1 MATTA
6 RYTAQMIVLER
17 PDLVGEINAYSIK
30 SNIPKSELLRDALV
44 NKGWRKL
51 RDELRAEYGE
61 LTAEERRYGT
71 LTALPPTERE
81 AYAAT
86 HGLDWGSPL
95 CQVSRDG
102 RGRPPMR
109 AATADA
115 AAGAE

>member
-6 RYTAQMIVLER
+6 RYKAQMIVLER

-44 NKGWRKL
+44 NKGWKKL

-61 LTAEERRYGT
+61 LSTEERRYGT
-71 LTALPPTERE
+71 LTALPPAERE
-81 AYAAT
+81 AYAT
-86 HGLDWGSPL
+86 EHHLDWDSPL

-102 RGRPPMR
+102 RGRPPLR
-109 AATADA
+109 TPGAA
-115 AAGAE
+115 E